1 MNMADYMSRHATE
14 WERLPKT
21 WKEETKELEK
31 TVWMLNLSPYTEAIS
46 FQKIIEETEKDKRLH
61 QLKRYLQKGY
71 MPKNM
76 PKEWKPYKNVMDSMT
91 ISDVGLVLKGDRIV
105 LPESLWKDAVEK
117 AHQGGH
123 PGETRMKS

>member
-1 MNMADYMSRHATE
+1 MADYMSRHATE

-46 FQKIIEETEKDKRLH
+46 FQKIIEETEKDKRLQ

-76 PKEWKPYKNVMDSMT
+76 PK
-91 ISDVGLVLKGDRIV
+91 
-105 LPESLWKDAVEK
+105 
-117 AHQGGH
+117 
-123 PGETRMKS
+123 